1 MKKKL
6 QLLKTI
12 SILLFAGALAAC
24 NNQKCNPTSCSCE
37 EQPSSATSHSSQ
49 AGGYEDGYVDGY
61 VDGFADGKTS
71 GYEDG
76 YEEGKTDGYNEGYQ
90 DGASEHSEESGVDYR
105 SIHTEL
111 QLEYLKGADYKTV
124 PTGVN
129 GSQERSKPVP
139 LTITIPESPLY
150 DLSDIRSATLRISED
165 ENVST
170 YKEVTGENNS
180 FVIKNV
186 KINTAYYYYY
196 FFETSRATFF
206 SEIREVF
213 IKNEAP
219 RMLDIGGV
227 TNARDVGGW
236 KIKGGQY
243 TEQGLMFRMARL
255 HYNATMNITR
265 EGIASFQELGIKTEI
280 DLRYAEDG
288 NTVYES
294 PVPGVTYYNCPINY
308 NNSFFD
314 DADNRVAIK
323 DAFELMANK
332 QNYPLMFHCSI
343 GTDRTGFISFI
354 LNALAGV
361 QEECLYQDYLMSN
374 FGQIGGSRDSA
385 QITYYIN
392 TLRSTYRG
400 GNDLSLGA
408 QNYMTGLG
416 LDETSVNTIKGI
428 LLGEINPLE

>member
-1 MKKKL
+1 MKKKF

-12 SILLFAGALAAC
+12 SILFFATTLAAC
-24 NNQKCNPTSCSCE
+24 NSQKCDCSSCGGE
-37 EQPSSATSHSSQ
+37 DKPSSTSQGSQ

-61 VDGFADGKTS
+61 VDGFADGKT
-71 GYEDG
+71 
-76 YEEGKTDGYNEGYQ
+76 DGYNEGYDEGKQ
-90 DGASEHSEESGVDYR
+90 DGYTEGYEDGKADQPEEGGADYR

-111 QLEYLKGADYKTV
+111 QLEYLKGEDYKVV
-124 PTGVN
+124 PAGVN
-129 GSQERSKPVP
+129 GSNEYSKPVP
-139 LTITIPESPLY
+139 LTIAIPESPLY
-150 DLSDIRSATLRISED
+150 QLSEVRNATLRISED

-170 YKEVTGENNS
+170 YKEVSAVDNVFE
-180 FVIKNV
+180 IKNV
-186 KINTAYYYYY
+186 KINTLYYYYY
-196 FFETSRATFF
+196 FFETSTKTFY
-206 SEIREVF
+206 SDIREVF

-255 HYNATMNITR
+255 HYNSTMDITR

-374 FGQIGGSRDSA
+374 FAKIGGSRSSS

-392 TLRSTYRG
+392 TLRSTYHG